1 MTAKCCLVT
10 IFPLLIAAVWLAS
23 ATATSTGREPKQL
36 LFPTPFYRIQPVMES
51 RFGPGLRQSN
61 SPIYPMIGQQ
71 GFGPFLGD
79 FPNQLFRQSCPD
91 CATPPAET
99 ITTCGWGKDA
109 RLSAAPSGTISVT
122 IPQID
127 KSQPTTLSCLYGFVA
142 YYPNSKVQLK
152 CTSLG
157 SGTTLGV
164 YNIVYP
170 VTEGA
175 VDTVYTSKGSFLLV
189 ALKGMKAESEL
200 QAECT
205 WETVLG

>member
-1 MTAKCCLVT
+1 MTTKYPSVS

-23 ATATSTGREPKQL
+23 AIATSTGREPKQL
-36 LFPTPFYRIQPVMES
+36 LFPTPFYRVQPVMES
-51 RFGPGLRQSN
+51 RFGPGPRN

-71 GFGPFLGD
+71 SFGPFLGD
-79 FPNQLFRQSCPD
+79 FPNQLFRQSCPG

-99 ITTCGWGKDA
+99 ITTCGEVTDA
-109 RLSAAPSGTISVT
+109 RISAAPSGTIFVN
-122 IPQID
+122 IHQVD
-127 KSQPTTLSCLYGFVA
+127 KAGQKTFNCHYGFVA
-142 YYPNSKVQLK
+142 YHPNSKVQLK

-164 YNIVYP
+164 YNIVSP
-170 VTEGA
+170 VAEGA

-189 ALKGMKAESEL
+189 ALKAKVKL